1 MAEKYDIIAATG
13 CPTGIAHTFMA
24 KEALEKAAAER
35 GLTIKVET
43 HGQVG
48 IENALT
54 PAEIAA
60 ARAVVVAADKDVNA
74 ERFPASPWFPSGILG
89 APFSQ
94 EAAGKLIDDALAAKA
109 DLMRS
114 PPFRKRP
121 HQRGEGELRP
131 SALQAPYERRF
142 PHAGVR
148 RRRRR
153 PYTAVSFLWGITSFD
168 STAFGLQHVRR
179 HA

>member
-60 ARAVVVAADKDVNA
+60 AFARHFAGGRRQAD
-74 ERFPASPWFPSGILG
+74 R
-89 APFSQ
+89 
-94 EAAGKLIDDALAAKA
+94 
-109 DLMRS
+109 R
-114 PPFRKRP
+114 RP
-121 HQRGEGELRP
+121 GRQGGP
-131 SALQAPYERRF
+131 QC
-142 PHAGVR
+142 R
-148 RRRRR
+148 RRRFAR
-153 PYTAVSFLWGITSFD
+153 D
-168 STAFGLQHVRR
+168 S
-179 HA
+179 

>member
-1 MAEKYDIIAATG
+1 MHRRCMEVKGGNMAEKYDIIAATG

-74 ERFPASPWFPSGILG
+74 ERFAGKPMVSVGVSRAI
-89 APFSQ
+89 SQ

-109 DLMRS
+109 TPMPS
-114 PPFRKRP
+114 PPLRKRLP
-121 HQRGEGELRP
+121 ARRKRA
-131 SALQAPYERRF
+131 SAI
-142 PHAGVR
+142 
-148 RRRRR
+148 
-153 PYTAVSFLWGITSFD
+153 SSTST
-168 STAFGLQHVRR
+168 S
-179 HA
+179 